1 MAQQQQNITIS
12 APGFQGLNTEDSP
25 LQQDPGFCSVAN
37 NAVVD
42 KFGRIGSRKPWTEFT
57 TAVNVTYTA
66 DPSTTSTQTITHR
79 LGYGSINGDTYVL
92 ATVGVYQYN
101 ASGVKVQ
108 EDHFI
113 CKLTETISA
122 TELDEISYPT
132 LVDSTKLADAQI
144 IGFND
149 KLYIFSAGNECL
161 EFNGTTITKLFTGT
175 DDVDYIKPRDDTG
188 VIADAIN
195 GDVAAAAYGRLWVS
209 GVGGDYETIYYSD
222 LLIPTQWY
230 DGRAVPADAQNTG
243 GIINVN
249 EYWPTGSDRIVSIVA
264 HNNALFIL
272 GRESILVYNN
282 AATGDPAAAD
292 GIVLADTISNIG
304 CVNRDAVTNI
314 GSDIL
319 FVDDSGVRSLGR
331 IVQEKSVPIGDLTAN
346 IRRDISDVIA
356 QTEDKTTISLSYW
369 PDENL
374 AVVNFN
380 ESLQAYALEMRSPSV
395 TGGSKVTRWTNTVWQ
410 RALYYEL
417 DGEARVVLGSSAS
430 GYGLFLYRAG
440 VNYNDTPFEFNYE
453 SNTFTFGQPANLK
466 FVKQIDFTVVSTQV
480 NAQAYAGWGYTNQ
493 LEYSKALT
501 IVAQAPAL
509 YNVSYFNQG
518 EEYGP
523 GLSIIRRYRINAKGS
538 GESVVIG
545 FRININGNTC
555 SLQEINVQ
563 TLLGRIL

>member
-57 TAVNVTYTA
+57 TAVNVTYTT

-101 ASGVKVQ
+101 SSGVKVQ

-132 LVDSTKLADAQI
+132 LVDSTKLANAQI

-161 EFNGTTITKLFTGT
+161 EFDGTTITKLFTGT

-188 VIADAIN
+188 VIANAIN
-195 GDVAAAAYGRLWVS
+195 GDVATAAYGRLWVS

-380 ESLQAYALEMRSPSV
+380 ESLQAYALEMRAPSV

-440 VNYNDTPFEFNYE
+440 VNYNDTPFEFTYE

-523 GLSIIRRYRINAKGS
+523 GLSIIRRYRVNAKGS